1 MTAKQA
7 SIRLGIL
14 ALLAA
19 AAWYMFLGSARHP
32 GVARDI
38 QALRSL
44 PYASWSEVPE
54 QDRLENGVVR
64 YDAAAAFEGVNLY
77 SSEEGHG
84 AFLLDMYGNKILELE
99 DARSKTTPWKLVK
112 AVDSRRFAAL
122 AEDGVILLI
131 DSRSQ
136 IEWARQRNFHH
147 DFNIYGDGLLYAI
160 DRRTARADE
169 ISPNEP
175 ILDDHLIAVAPDE
188 SLALDISSVDL
199 ILSEPELLAIASAQY
214 RAPRDQ
220 QIDVFHTNTI
230 DRIHDDVERDGQILF
245 AAGDLLICWRNLDTI
260 AVVDPSV
267 PVIRWYWGPGEIER
281 PHHPTLLD
289 NGNLLIFDN
298 GSRRGW
304 SRVLELDPGTREIV
318 WEYRADP
325 PQSFFSSSRGSAQR
339 LPNGNTLITDSVRG
353 RVFEVTR
360 AGEIVWE
367 FFETRTRWRDLRLE
381 RATIYR
387 MTRLPHWPLDG
398 SDGGADAAAHP

>member
-1 MTAKQA
+1 MTGKQA

-14 ALLAA
+14 ALLAT
-19 AAWYMFLGSARHP
+19 AAWYMFLGNARHP
-32 GVARDI
+32 GVARDL

-44 PYASWSEVPE
+44 PYVSWSEVPE
-54 QDRLENGVVR
+54 EDRLKNGVVR
-64 YDAAAAFEGVNLY
+64 YDAQAAFEGVNLY
-77 SSEEGHG
+77 ASEDSHG
-84 AFLLDMYGNKILELE
+84 AFLLDMYGNQILELK
-99 DARSKTTPWKLVK
+99 DARSETTPWKLVK
-112 AVDSRRFAAL
+112 AVDDQRFAAL

-131 DSRSQ
+131 NRRSQ

-147 DFNIYGDGLLYAI
+147 DFNISDDGLLYAI

-169 ISPNEP
+169 ISAGET
-175 ILDDHLIAVAPDE
+175 IFDDHLIALAADE
-188 SLALDISSVDL
+188 SLVLDISSVDL
-199 ILSEPELLAIASAQY
+199 ILAEPELLAIARTQY
-214 RAPRDQ
+214 QAPRDR

-230 DRIHDDVERDGQILF
+230 EKIPDDQMHDGEILF
-245 AAGDLLICWRNLDTI
+245 AEGDLLICWRNLDTI

-267 PVIRWYWGPGEIER
+267 PAIRWYWGPGEIEQ

-325 PQSFFSSSRGSAQR
+325 PQSFFSASRGSAQR

-353 RVFEVTR
+353 RVFEVTLS
-360 AGEIVWE
+360 GDIVWE
-367 FFETRTRWRDLRLE
+367 FFETHTRWRDLRLE

-387 MTRLPHWPLDG
+387 MTRLPRWPLDG
-398 SDGGADAAAHP
+398 SSAASDAAAHP